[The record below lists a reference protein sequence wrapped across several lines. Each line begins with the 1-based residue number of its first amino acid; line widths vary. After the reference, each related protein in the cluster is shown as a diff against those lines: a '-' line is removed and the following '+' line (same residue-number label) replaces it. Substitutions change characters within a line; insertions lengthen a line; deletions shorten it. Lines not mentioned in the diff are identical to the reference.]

1 MELEFSAF
9 SEFAEARP
17 KAHEIRS
24 CNRDGQTH
32 RGLRDVEYAVFLET
46 ETVGFILSVNK
57 VDQVFAFG
65 RGSMCGRI
73 ASGWYEQAFV

>member
-57 VDQVFAFG
+57 VDQVFALL
-65 RGSMCGRI
+65 
-73 ASGWYEQAFV
+73 